1 MSLPPPLMPNF
12 ARHLDAIAR
21 RTSTEVFHANK
32 WGVSWGR
39 EIIEELKEVALRSD
53 RSRARLCLHP
63 NPSDAHQEMLI
74 VMARSAVELPQRRT
88 LGFDTKIVIEGQ
100 ATLRYYSP
108 EGSQIRGVRLG
119 GEASIYVHTGSSEY
133 HSLLVESDWFV
144 FLEILKGPFDA
155 STTEFAPWALVE
167 GDSKNCERSSSS
179 YLRVHARWNLRGAW
193 RSSLIPIFL

>member
-1 MSLPPPLMPNF
+1 MSLPPPPMPHF

-21 RTSTEVFHANK
+21 RTSTEVFHANE

-39 EIIEELKEVALRSD
+39 EIIEELKEVALSSARG
-53 RSRARLCLHP
+53 RARLCLHP
-63 NPSDAHQEMLI
+63 KPSDLHHEMLI

-108 EGSQIRGVRLG
+108 EGSQIRSVGLG
-119 GEASIYVHTGSSEY
+119 GDSSLYVHTASSEY
-133 HSLLVESDWFV
+133 HSLLIESDWFV

-155 STTEFAPWALVE
+155 STTEFAAWGQVE
-167 GDSKNCERSSSS
+167 GDRENRE
-179 YLRVHARWNLRGAW
+179 
-193 RSSLIPIFL
+193 